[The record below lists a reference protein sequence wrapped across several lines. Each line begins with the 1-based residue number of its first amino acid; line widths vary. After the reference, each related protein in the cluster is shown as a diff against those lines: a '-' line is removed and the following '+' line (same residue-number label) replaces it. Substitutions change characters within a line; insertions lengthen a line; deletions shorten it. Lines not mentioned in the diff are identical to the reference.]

1 MIIFLGGV
9 IYTLSHIYLEKYF
22 LEKRVNDLK
31 ENLDLLASIPG
42 KKNILVEQNI
52 PLNKHKYSQIFF
64 EIMNLL
70 EDDILLSSITKEK
83 ETFVLEGTTTNYT
96 ILGKLAN
103 KLFETGHF
111 YNIEIT
117 KAARLTKDILD
128 IENALSEINFAISLE
143 LREEVP

>member
-31 ENLDLLASIPG
+31 ENLDLLASISG
-42 KKNILVEQNI
+42 KKNISVEENI
-52 PLNKHKYSQIFF
+52 PLNKYKYSQIFF
-64 EIMNLL
+64 EIINLL
-70 EDDILLSSITKEK
+70 EDDILLSSIIKEK

-96 ILGKLAN
+96 ILGELAN

-117 KAARLTKDILD
+117 KATRLTKDILD